1 MIHFGLNKFTR
12 QSKRR
17 TLKINFSLWKSNGI
31 SKNKTWLSYFDICNS
46 STKWYSEKHIL
57 KFDWDHKAFKSIY
70 FTWMRF
76 CYHTERIEKLEQENS
91 TYQDAVCQFKQ
102 VHTLLD
108 FPVRKYIFLFHEG
121 CILYAKHIFPTP
133 PKLHFVGKMLLMFG
147 HLIDLV
153 QPSVRVAKLPRTNP
167 AVWNVPCLFL
177 LCPEIHLYPVV
188 LCFSSR
194 NIKVCSILFCQPLW
208 FKRRT
213 LWFAFLV
220 LYTQNSSVIGSS
232 SNNLNKDNIGRNLSL
247 KISCMGFYAFKIKF
261 SWLLFLKECDIT
273 DQFCEVKLWQRT
285 DRTLLL
291 HCAD

>member
-1 MIHFGLNKFTR
+1 M
-12 QSKRR
+12 
-17 TLKINFSLWKSNGI
+17 
-31 SKNKTWLSYFDICNS
+31 KTTTHKLS
-46 STKWYSEKHIL
+46 
-57 KFDWDHKAFKSIY
+57 
-70 FTWMRF
+70 
-76 CYHTERIEKLEQENS
+76 
-91 TYQDAVCQFKQ
+91 AVC
-102 VHTLLD
+102 
-108 FPVRKYIFLFHEG
+108 R
-121 CILYAKHIFPTP
+121 ILAQICAASSSLCCSTFCPCR
-133 PKLHFVGKMLLMFG
+133 
-147 HLIDLV
+147 
-153 QPSVRVAKLPRTNP
+153 QASQATNP

-188 LCFSSR
+188 LCSSSR
-194 NIKVCSILFCQPLW
+194 NIKVCSILFCQPFW

-232 SNNLNKDNIGRNLSL
+232 SNNFNKDNIGRNLSL